1 MDNIINIENY
11 IPYAPYNMIFRMY
24 KELLDR
30 LCIHDIHKIHDI
42 PNMNK
47 DQFFSTMTMSFIC
60 FMRSIS
66 DLNNTDKKIFIYNYI
81 SNLSSSRLY
90 NSREYKTFFERIFSF
105 FREMPSLEYVASPY
119 SLEYQNVLDYFL
131 VLLCSQPD
139 LSFSY
144 YIIQEKIYNLL
155 CGEYNRFHKEY
166 INIITF
172 GFFTYLQ
179 TLQSLN
185 IKDKKYISKYISSLI
200 YINIICS
207 NKINLYDE
215 PELQTIIINL
225 NFNPFYKFK
234 D

>member
-1 MDNIINIENY
+1 
-11 IPYAPYNMIFRMY
+11 MY
-24 KELLDR
+24 KELLY
-30 LCIHDIHKIHDI
+30 IYDIPDI

-66 DLNNTDKKIFIYNYI
+66 DLNNIDKKVFIYNYV
-81 SNLSSSRLY
+81 SNLSSLKLY
-90 NSREYKTFFERIFSF
+90 KSREYKSFFERILCF
-105 FREMPSLEYVASPY
+105 FREMPSLEYVSSPY
-119 SLEYQNVLDYFL
+119 SLEYQNMLDYFL
-131 VLLCSQPD
+131 DLLCSQTD

-144 YIIQEKIYNLL
+144 YKIQEKIYNLL

-200 YINIICS
+200 
-207 NKINLYDE
+207 
-215 PELQTIIINL
+215 
-225 NFNPFYKFK
+225 
-234 D
+234 